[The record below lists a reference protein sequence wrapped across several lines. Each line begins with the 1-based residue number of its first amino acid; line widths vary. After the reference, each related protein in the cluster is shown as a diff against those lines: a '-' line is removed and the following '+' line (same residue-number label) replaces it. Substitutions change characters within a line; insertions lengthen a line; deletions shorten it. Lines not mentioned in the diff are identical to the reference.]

1 MGPLYVR
8 QGAGQQGV
16 PKLRDSVVYPENKSW
31 ERDGR
36 LGGYM
41 WVGMQQEGGRVGYT
55 GAFYGG
61 GWGCCVAVMGAG
73 LCGIPC
79 DGVWWD
85 GSR

>member
-41 WVGMQQEGGRVGYT
+41 WVGMGQEGGGSVTPGRFMEG
-55 GAFYGG
+55 
-61 GWGCCVAVMGAG
+61 
-73 LCGIPC
+73 
-79 DGVWWD
+79 DGDVVL
-85 GSR
+85 R